1 MSYTIDVKES
11 LCNKKNSNL
20 CCKKAELY
28 GFLLFAGVFNRNIIS
43 FKSENE
49 FIIKRYE
56 EIFHHLD
63 FSDYKKTEK
72 QTKKHIYLIQ
82 IDADFTSSL
91 ISKIGDVNVGPPMRI
106 DYSAFEDDCCS
117 QAFLRGVFLG
127 GGFISS
133 PEKTYH
139 LEIRTG
145 HQMLADDLIR
155 FGEEYDIHFKS
166 IMRKGIRVLYLKS
179 SDGIR
184 DFLAYIGASSSV
196 FDFINAEFEKN
207 LKNNVNRAVN
217 CENANIEK
225 SVAAAQKQIKVIKKL
240 KAKNYMNV
248 PPELIAVAEI
258 RLANPDSNLEELGKK
273 MNPPL
278 SKSGVAHRMKKITE
292 LTRKR

>member
-1 MSYTIDVKES
+1 MSYTISVKES
-11 LCNKKNSNL
+11 LCKKNSNI

-28 GFLLFAGVFNRNIIS
+28 GFLLFSGVFNRNTIS

-56 EIFHHLD
+56 DIFRHLHFTD
-63 FSDYKKTEK
+63 FKKTERR
-72 QTKKHIYLIQ
+72 TKKISYIIQ
-82 IDADFTSSL
+82 IDPEFTSSL
-91 ISKIGDVNVGPPMRI
+91 ISKIGDVNVGPPLRI

-127 GGFISS
+127 GGFICS
-133 PEKTYH
+133 PEKSYH

-166 IMRKGIRVLYLKS
+166 VMRKGIRVLYLKS
-179 SDGIR
+179 SDSIR

-225 SVAAAQKQIKVIKKL
+225 SIAAAQKQIKTIKKL
-240 KAKNYMNV
+240 KNKNYMNV
-248 PPELIAVAEI
+248 APELIALAEA
-258 RLANPDSNLEELGKK
+258 RLANPDANLEELGKK
-273 MNPPL
+273 LSPPL
-278 SKSGVAHRMKKITE
+278 SKSGVAHRMKKLTE
-292 LTRKR
+292 LIRKR

>member
-1 MSYTIDVKES
+1 MSYTISVKES
-11 LCNKKNSNL
+11 LCKKNSNI

-28 GFLLFAGVFNRNIIS
+28 GFLLFSGVFNRNTIS

-56 EIFHHLD
+56 DIFRHLHFTD
-63 FSDYKKTEK
+63 FKKTERR
-72 QTKKHIYLIQ
+72 TKKISYIIQ
-82 IDADFTSSL
+82 IDPEFTSSL
-91 ISKIGDVNVGPPMRI
+91 ISKIGDVNVGPPLRI

-127 GGFISS
+127 GGFICS
-133 PEKTYH
+133 PEKSYH

-155 FGEEYDIHFKS
+155 FGQEYDIHFKS
-166 IMRKGIRVLYLKS
+166 VMRKGIRVLYLKS
-179 SDGIR
+179 SDSIR

-225 SVAAAQKQIKVIKKL
+225 SIAAAQKQIKTIKKL
-240 KAKNYMNV
+240 KNKNYMNV
-248 PPELIAVAEI
+248 SPELIALAET
-258 RLANPDSNLEELGKK
+258 RLANPDANLEELGKK
-273 MNPPL
+273 LSPPL
-278 SKSGVAHRMKKITE
+278 SKSGVAHRMKKLTE
-292 LTRKR
+292 LIRKR

>member
-1 MSYTIDVKES
+1 MSYTISVKES
-11 LCNKKNSNL
+11 LCKKNSNI

-28 GFLLFAGVFNRNIIS
+28 GFLLFSGVFNRNTIS

-56 EIFHHLD
+56 DIFRHLHFTD
-63 FSDYKKTEK
+63 FKKTERR
-72 QTKKHIYLIQ
+72 TKKISYIIQ
-82 IDADFTSSL
+82 IDPEFTSSL
-91 ISKIGDVNVGPPMRI
+91 ISKIGDVNVGPPLRI

-127 GGFISS
+127 GGFICS
-133 PEKTYH
+133 PEKSYH

-166 IMRKGIRVLYLKS
+166 VMRKGIRVLYLKS
-179 SDGIR
+179 SDSIR

-225 SVAAAQKQIKVIKKL
+225 SIAAAQKQIKTIKKL
-240 KAKNYMNV
+240 KNKNYMNV
-248 PPELIAVAEI
+248 SPELIALAET
-258 RLANPDSNLEELGKK
+258 RLANPDANLEELGKK
-273 MNPPL
+273 LSPPL
-278 SKSGVAHRMKKITE
+278 SKSGVAHRMKKLTE
-292 LTRKR
+292 LIRKR

>member
-1 MSYTIDVKES
+1 MSYTISVKES
-11 LCNKKNSNL
+11 LCKKNSNI

-28 GFLLFAGVFNRNIIS
+28 GFLLFSGVFNRNTIS

-56 EIFHHLD
+56 DIFRHLHFTD
-63 FSDYKKTEK
+63 FKKTERR
-72 QTKKHIYLIQ
+72 TKKISYIIQ
-82 IDADFTSSL
+82 IDPEFTSSL
-91 ISKIGDVNVGPPMRI
+91 ISKIGDVNVGPPLRI

-127 GGFISS
+127 GGFICS
-133 PEKTYH
+133 PEKSYH

-155 FGEEYDIHFKS
+155 FGEEYDILFKS
-166 IMRKGIRVLYLKS
+166 VMRKGIRVLYLKS
-179 SDGIR
+179 SDSIR

-225 SVAAAQKQIKVIKKL
+225 SIAAAQKQIKTIKKL
-240 KAKNYMNV
+240 KNKNYMNV
-248 PPELIAVAEI
+248 SPELIALAET
-258 RLANPDSNLEELGKK
+258 RLANPDANLEELGKK
-273 MNPPL
+273 LSPPL
-278 SKSGVAHRMKKITE
+278 SKSGVAHRMKKLTE
-292 LTRKR
+292 LIRKR